1 MRVLIA
7 EDSTMGRLLL
17 QRAVE
22 ALGHT
27 CIVATDGLEAWE
39 LFERELPDVVISDW
53 MMPGLEGPDLCR
65 RVRSRPNTPYAYF
78 VFLTVLREKE
88 HALVGVQSGADDYLT
103 KPLDHLDLRVCLIAA
118 QRVVTLHRSLA
129 QKSDELEAANREL
142 FETARTDALTRVGNR
157 LRLHEDLARLEGQA
171 ERYGYSYAMAMC
183 DLDHFKAYNDALG
196 HLEGDSALRAVAAI
210 LARECRT
217 SDGVYRYGGEEFAII
232 MSEQPLQPAGTALER
247 IRQAV
252 QAADIPHPASPTA
265 SFLSIS
271 VGVAER
277 QPGDARDGRDVLQ
290 RADTA
295 LYRAKQQGRNRV
307 VLDSDAGVAKA

>member
-7 EDSTMGRLLL
+7 EDSVMGRLLL

-22 ALGHT
+22 GLGHT
-27 CIVATDGLEAWE
+27 CIVATDGLAAWQ

-53 MMPGLEGPDLCR
+53 LMPGMEGPDLCR
-65 RVRSRPNTPYAYF
+65 RIRSRPDTPYAYF

-103 KPLDHLDLRVCLIAA
+103 KPLDPLDLKVCLIAA
-118 QRVVTLHRSLA
+118 QRVVSLHRSLA
-129 QKSDELEAANREL
+129 QKTDELEAANREL

-157 LRLHEDLARLEGQA
+157 LRLHEDLCRLEGQA
-171 ERYGYSYAMAMC
+171 ERYGYSYALAMC

-196 HLEGDSALRAVAAI
+196 HLDGDTALRAVADI

-217 SDGVYRYGGEEFAII
+217 SDGVYRYGGEEFAVI
-232 MSEQPLQPAGTALER
+232 MAEQALTRAGLGLDR
-247 IRQAV
+247 IRLAV
-252 QAADIPHPASPTA
+252 QQANIPHPASPTA
-265 SFLSIS
+265 PFLTIS

-277 QPGDARDGRDVLQ
+277 RPGCVSDGRDVLQ
-290 RADTA
+290 RADAA

-307 VLDSDAGVAKA
+307 VLDRA